1 MDSTNYSFTFD
12 VENYKL
18 GNQTEKTLVSDL
30 ANSDKG
36 QHIHFITNNE
46 PYSAHYEGKFEK
58 YIEENNSIILAF
70 LSRSYHESVKNKN
83 AYVLMQT
90 GEKYNLDKE
99 YIFYSR
105 PKSNYSGSASEKIL
119 LDFYL
124 VNTEISKEG
133 NRVRVTINDQ
143 EFMIYKWAPYY
154 IEGLQKGE
162 ATIKITS
169 KDLLKFHKLKKSE
182 IDEFMN
188 DIKEIN
194 DYLQDNPKDLL
205 YVQERYPKDD
215 PRLAELNWK
224 MDQKLGAS
232 KEYMDKHFPENQ
244 KLYKK
249 LIDNV
254 KKNIELTGHKKAPKF
269 EKKNFKTFRE
279 NAKRR

>member
-1 MDSTNYSFTFD
+1 MLNLIKKKQLNNPIFFILILLIVSCSNNSIKLNELKGSVNFKNSKLTLKEYIVDSTNYNFKFD

-18 GNQTEKTLVSDL
+18 GNQTEKTLVPNL

-36 QHIHFITNNE
+36 QHIHFITNNG
-46 PYSAHYEGKFEK
+46 PYSAHYESKFEK
-58 YIEENNSIILAF
+58 YIEKNNSIILAF
-70 LSRSYHESVKNKN
+70 LSRSYHESIKNKN

-105 PKSNYSGSASEKIL
+105 PKGNYSGSFSEKIL

-162 ATIKITS
+162 ATIKLE
-169 KDLLKFHKLKKSE
+169 LLNNSNKLVETEFNPATRIIK
-182 IDEFMN
+182 ID
-188 DIKEIN
+188 
-194 DYLQDNPKDLL
+194 
-205 YVQERYPKDD
+205 
-215 PRLAELNWK
+215 
-224 MDQKLGAS
+224 
-232 KEYMDKHFPENQ
+232 
-244 KLYKK
+244 
-249 LIDNV
+249 
-254 KKNIELTGHKKAPKF
+254 
-269 EKKNFKTFRE
+269 
-279 NAKRR
+279 